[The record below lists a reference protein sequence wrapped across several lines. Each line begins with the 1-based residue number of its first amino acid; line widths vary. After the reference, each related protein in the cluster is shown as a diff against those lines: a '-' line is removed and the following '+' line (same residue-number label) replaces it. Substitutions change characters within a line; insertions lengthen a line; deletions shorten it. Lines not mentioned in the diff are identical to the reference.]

1 MYQIFKNR
9 IAAGGY
15 QLADIQNRVKKL
27 YAMGELTDE
36 QLDELMA
43 LSQQN
48 ATAEAERPETLAMIL
63 NLAARVESLE
73 KKLAAQDD
81 TETEAQ
87 EYDEWVQPIAGLTDD
102 YKYGAIKR
110 HSGKL
115 WRSIYKGQNVWEP
128 GIPGTE
134 RMWEEYTPETEEG

>member
-15 QLADIQNRVKKL
+15 QLADIQNKAKKL

-48 ATAEAERPETLAMIL
+48 ATAEAERPEALAML
-63 NLAARVESLE
+63 QRLTERVEALE

-81 TETEAQ
+81 TETETP
-87 EYDEWVQPIAGLTDD
+87 EYEVWRPWDGISN
-102 YKYGAIKR
+102 KYQKGAVVS
-110 HSGKL
+110 HGDKL
-115 WRSIYKGQNVWEP
+115 WRSVFDGQNVWEP
-128 GIPGTE
+128 GTAGTE
-134 RMWEEYTPETEEG
+134 NLWVEYAPETEEG

>member
-15 QLADIQNRVKKL
+15 QLADIQNKAKKL

-48 ATAEAERPETLAMIL
+48 ATAEAERPETLAMIQRL
-63 NLAARVESLE
+63 TERVEALE

-81 TETEAQ
+81 AETEQ
-87 EYDEWVQPIAGLTDD
+87 PEYEVWQPWDGISN
-102 YKYGAIKR
+102 KYQKGAVVS
-110 HSGKL
+110 HGDKL
-115 WRSIYKGQNVWEP
+115 WRSVFDGQNVWEP
-128 GIPGTE
+128 GTAGTE
-134 RMWEEYTPETEEG
+134 NLWVEYTPETEEG